1 MDNKVSFWAS
11 PKWSGIGAIGTLV
24 GLALTAIAL
33 WVSVH
38 QANPKDSTGTLS
50 IQRFIASSI
59 LPPEYFPN
67 ADQRPVRLS
76 MGGLSAL
83 PGHLQLRT
91 YLVQNLSGRH
101 LTTADFDTPI
111 TVRALGGRKFVEVD
125 VVPPANR
132 PQIHVKVTGDT
143 AVIPPML
150 LNVGEVALIKVLLET
165 PDVVPLLADPYAND
179 DGVLAWTA
187 QIKGFD
193 LSVTG
198 VDRSQTSWLNA
209 NPAGIFVIHLGNAV
223 IAIVAISVLLS
234 LLQLG
239 AMAWRLGKISLSFAR
254 SVEISLRIALAW
266 AAAEVLVSFADTQL
280 STHFWLNW
288 VCLAVY
294 GALLLPFHL
303 LFRRKVVH
311 NPSPQ
316 NPAAQ

>member
-1 MDNKVSFWAS
+1 VNNKVSFWAS
-11 PKWSGIGAIGTLV
+11 SKWSGIGAIATLV
-24 GLALTAIAL
+24 GLALTATGL
-33 WVSVH
+33 WLSVH
-38 QANPKDSTGTLS
+38 LANPKDSTGTLH

-67 ADQRPVRLS
+67 ADQAPVRLS

-132 PQIHVKVTGDT
+132 PPIRVKVTADT
-143 AVIPPML
+143 ATIPPML
-150 LNVGEVALIKVLLET
+150 LNVGEVALIKVLIQT
-165 PDVVPLLADPYAND
+165 SDVVPLLAEPYAND

-198 VDRSQTSWLNA
+198 ADRNQVSWLNS
-209 NPAGIFVIHLGNAV
+209 NVPGIFVIHTGYAV
-223 IAIVAISVLLS
+223 FAMVAIGVLLS

-239 AMAWRLGKISLSFAR
+239 AMAWRRGKIILSFVR

-266 AAAEVLVSFADTQL
+266 GAAEVLVTFADTQL
-280 STHFWLNW
+280 STYFWVNW
-288 VCLAVY
+288 FVLAIY
-294 GALLLPFHL
+294 GMLLLPVHL
-303 LFRRKVVH
+303 LFRRKAAH
-311 NPSPQ
+311 KPAPQ
-316 NPAAQ
+316 NPATE